1 QKHGL
6 DLKAWTHGGRKA
18 GVQHGER
25 LDIPEMQIRQLGHWD
40 SSRMRNIIRPVSQNR
55 RPACWPAMG
64 PIRGRAD
71 GYLPQLSDLDLSS
84 LHDARIRLISAGGQD
99 TVGYRRT
106 SQGNSALGSQ
116 DREPAEVA
124 Q

>member
-1 QKHGL
+1 
-6 DLKAWTHGGRKA
+6 
-18 GVQHGER
+18 
-25 LDIPEMQIRQLGHWD
+25 
-40 SSRMRNIIRPVSQNR
+40 
-55 RPACWPAMG
+55 MG

-106 SQGNSALGSQ
+106 SQGNSNSALGSQ

-124 Q
+124 QGGFLATDQDHHEKSNSPGGTTEAPYDAAD